1 MAVGE
6 VNVVNF
12 LQCYEK
18 CMTVKNVFVHRLSLL
33 KCSMLVLVIFTF
45 AGCQTSKLNESS
57 KKIVPDQPHSEI
69 VTLQEGDDLK
79 ISFPGS
85 ATLDTTQQIR
95 RDGKISL
102 PLVGEVQAA
111 GETPD
116 DLQKNLINL
125 YAPQISSKEV
135 IVTVESSAFPVYVT
149 GCVIRPGKIS
159 SDKPMTALE
168 AVMEAGGFDYE
179 KANLRN
185 VRVIRSEN
193 GVSKSY
199 TLNLK
204 LALNGNEDKPF
215 YLKPSDIIYVPE
227 KFSWF

>member
-1 MAVGE
+1 MKKYTTG
-6 VNVVNF
+6 
-12 LQCYEK
+12 
-18 CMTVKNVFVHRLSLL
+18 KNSFTHLLPLL
-33 KCSMLVLVIFTF
+33 KISTLLLAVFTF

-57 KKIVPDQPHSEI
+57 KQIAPDQSHSEI
-69 VTLQEGDDLK
+69 ITLREGDDLK

-111 GETPD
+111 GETPN
-116 DLQKNLINL
+116 DLQQNLIKL

-168 AVMEAGGFDYE
+168 AVMEAGGFDYA
-179 KANLRN
+179 KANLKS
-185 VRVIRSEN
+185 VRVIRREE

-204 LALNGNEDKPF
+204 LALNGKEDKPF
-215 YLKPSDIIYVPE
+215 YLKPSDIVYVPE